1 MPNNTIGEAYI
12 QIKPSMEGVSGEIEK
27 ALGDAGES
35 GSGAFGSKFA
45 GGLKTVGKVAGAA
58 LTAAGTAVSAITK
71 SAVSSFSDFQQL
83 SGGIETLF
91 GTGGKSYED
100 FANGVRVTTRDL
112 ENSGIDWDK
121 YLDTAWM
128 TQGGGIN
135 GMIEEMQYNLDEIG
149 TSAEDLAEYLHFEY
163 DLDMD
168 DAILAV
174 QTYQDTLTD
183 ENIQNRYQSMM
194 EANELVMKNAA
205 EAYKTAGLSAND
217 YMDTAI
223 QSAAAMINSLGGD
236 TEKAA
241 ELMDVSII
249 DMADNVNKMGT
260 SMEAVQNAYR
270 GFSRGNFTMLDNLAL
285 GFAGTKEGMQELL
298 DSAEAI
304 SGVEYDIDSYSDIV
318 QAIHVVQEEMGITGT
333 TAKEASGTISG
344 SAGAIKAAWEN
355 LMTGLADP
363 NADLGTLIQ
372 QVIDSGLTALDNL
385 LPIIEQALIG
395 IADALVVLVPA
406 ISERLPGLLQEVLPA
421 LIEAAIGLLNGLVDA
436 LPTILTILIQ
446 QLPTIIQA
454 VVDAVITLLPMILD
468 LGLQLIMALADG
480 LIQNL
485 PTLIPAVV
493 GVIMTMVEKLT
504 EPDTLV
510 QLLDAALQIIMA
522 LADGL
527 LQALP
532 ELLGEVPY
540 ILLNLV
546 EAIIKAAPL
555 LLQAALELVLT
566 LAAGIVESLAKLNEK
581 GKEMID
587 AVKDGFW
594 EKIESAKTWGKD
606 MIQNFIDGILAKWEN
621 LKNTVKDLA
630 NSIKNLLGFSEPK
643 VGPLSNFHTFAPDM
657 MELFADGIRQNVGL
671 VTSAVDDMANGISG
685 EMTVNANVTG
695 RTSSGLASYEIA
707 SPQMAMAGAAAGGDV
722 VIPVYIGNE
731 RIDEIVVKANQR
743 ANYRSGGR

>member
-1 MPNNTIGEAYI
+1 MPNNIGEAYI

-35 GSGAFGSKFA
+35 GSSAFGSKFA

-128 TQGGGIN
+128 AEGGGIN

-241 ELMDVSII
+241 ALMDVSII

-285 GFAGTKEGMQELL
+285 GFSGTKEGMQELL

-363 NADLGTLIQ
+363 NADLGVLIQ
-372 QVIDSGLTALDNL
+372 QVIDSALVALDNL

-406 ISERLPGLLQEVLPA
+406 ISERLPGLLEAVLPA
-421 LIEAAIGLLNGLVDA
+421 LIEAAIGLLNGLVEA

-446 QLPTIIQA
+446 QLPMIIQA
-454 VVDAVITLLPMILD
+454 IVDAVITLLPMILD

-493 GVIMTMVEKLT
+493 EVILTLVDKLT
-504 EPDTLV
+504 QPDTIVMLV
-510 QLLDAALQIIMA
+510 EAALQLMIALAEGLIKALPQLIAKAPEIIMNLAQA
-522 LADGL
+522 LI
-527 LQALP
+527 QALP
-532 ELLGEVPY
+532 M
-540 ILLNLV
+540 IL
-546 EAIIKAAPL
+546 EAAIQLIA
-555 LLQAALELVLT
+555 T
-566 LAAGIVESLAKLNEK
+566 LIQGIVSCFSQIIET
-581 GKEMID
+581 GKNIV
-587 AVKDGFW
+587 AQVKDGLMQ
-594 EKIESAKTWGKD
+594 KIEEAKTWGKD
-606 MIQNFIDGILAKWEN
+606 MIQNFIDGIKSKISA
-621 LKNTVKDLA
+621 VKDA
-630 NSIKNLLGFSEPK
+630 IGGIAKSIKDFLGFSEPDM
-643 VGPLSNFHTFAPDM
+643 GPLSNFHTYAPDM
-657 MELFADGIRQNVGL
+657 LKLFAEGIRENVGL

-685 EMTVNANVTG
+685 EMAVNANVTG

-707 SPQMAMAGAAAGGDV
+707 SPQMAMAGAAAGGDL

>member
-1 MPNNTIGEAYI
+1 MPNNIGEAYI

-35 GSGAFGSKFA
+35 GSSAFGSKFA

-83 SGGIETLF
+83 TGGIETLF

-128 TQGGGIN
+128 TQGGIN

-149 TSAEDLAEYLHFEY
+149 TSAEDLAEYLHFDY

-194 EANELVMKNAA
+194 KANELVMKNAA

-217 YMDTAI
+217 YMDLAI
-223 QSAAAMINSLGGD
+223 QSAAAMVNSLGGD

-241 ELMDVSII
+241 ALMDVSII

-285 GFAGTKEGMQELL
+285 GFAGTKKGMQELL
-298 DSAEAI
+298 DSAKAI
-304 SGVEYDIDSYSDIV
+304 SGVKYDIDSYSDIV
-318 QAIHVVQEEMGITGT
+318 QAIHVVQVEMGIAET
-333 TAKEASGTISG
+333 TANEASGTISG
-344 SAGAIKAAWEN
+344 SVGAVKAAWEN
-355 LMTGLADP
+355 LMTGIANP
-363 NADLGTLIQ
+363 NADLGVLIQ
-372 QVIDSGLTALDNL
+372 QVIDSALVSLDNL
-385 LPIIEQALIG
+385 LPTIEQTLIG

-406 ISERLPGLLQEVLPA
+406 ISERLPGLLEAILPA
-421 LIEAAIGLLNGLVDA
+421 LIEAAIGLLNGLVEA

-446 QLPTIIQA
+446 QLPMIIQTI
-454 VVDAVITLLPMILD
+454 VDTVITLLPMILD

-522 LADGL
+522 LAEGL

-606 MIQNFIDGILAKWEN
+606 MIQNFIDGIMAKWKD
-621 LKNTVKDLA
+621 LKNAVKDLA
-630 NSIKNLLGFSEPK
+630 NSIKSLLGFSEPEE
-643 VGPLSNFHTFAPDM
+643 GPLSNFHTYAPDM
-657 MELFADGIRQNVGL
+657 LKLFADGIRENVGL

-685 EMTVNANVTG
+685 EMAVNANVTG